1 MQTWNITV
9 KWYSSETP
17 IDVTQSSFKHVTNFH
32 ISYDLPQCIENQMI
46 KLKDKGNKD
55 KDKYYKDK
63 DKDKGVTLPSTL
75 SFV

>member
-1 MQTWNITV
+1 
-9 KWYSSETP
+9 
-17 IDVTQSSFKHVTNFH
+17 
-32 ISYDLPQCIENQMI
+32 MI